1 MFLFKT
7 GDHFNRPLFR
17 LCQHRRDRVLGT
29 LPRPISI
36 PRKFHEF
43 GITLLLTH
51 FLSDY
56 LYLRRRCRLRCVSK
70 IPAKKSW
77 KNATKRPRTGVFSW
91 WCLLGTGISALPTRM
106 LLLRLFS
113 AHATTNEQ
121 SFSLTQWK
129 LSRLREKKNSD
140 AIFSIC
146 HCSLFL
152 FFLVILW

>member
-106 LLLRLFS
+106 LLLRFFQPTRRRTNKVFRWPNGNSRVCEKKKTVMLFS
-113 AHATTNEQ
+113 QFVTVLC
-121 SFSLTQWK
+121 SYFS
-129 LSRLREKKNSD
+129 
-140 AIFSIC
+140 
-146 HCSLFL
+146 
-152 FFLVILW
+152 